1 MPERTAEWEK
11 ADSHSSGGERV
22 SHSVI
27 CQGQP
32 PINTFYCY
40 NTFLCVFKPTEL
52 KYFLLQLCDGI
63 NASLIRG
70 RWSFCCAPARTMVD
84 ELESPWMEL

>member
-1 MPERTAEWEK
+1 MPERTAAWEK

-32 PINTFYCY
+32 PINTFYFY

-52 KYFLLQLCDGI
+52 KENSWLGPEVLFYF
-63 NASLIRG
+63 S
-70 RWSFCCAPARTMVD
+70 SVMV
-84 ELESPWMEL
+84 